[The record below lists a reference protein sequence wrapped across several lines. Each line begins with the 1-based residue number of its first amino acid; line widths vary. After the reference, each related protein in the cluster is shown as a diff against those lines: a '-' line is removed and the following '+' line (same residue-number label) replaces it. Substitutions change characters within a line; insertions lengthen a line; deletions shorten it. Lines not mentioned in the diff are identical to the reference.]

1 MAYGDFKDVPRKTI
15 TNKLLL
21 NKVFNSEK
29 NPKCYGYQQRLF
41 KFCNILGKK
50 TYNTKKRLVINY
62 GIVS

>member
-29 NPKCYGYQQRLF
+29 NPKYYGNQQRLCTIF
-41 KFCNILGKK
+41 IIFW
-50 TYNTKKRLVINY
+50 TKRLLIQKKNNK
-62 GIVS
+62 

>member
-29 NPKCYGYQQRLF
+29 WISTETLF

>member
-29 NPKCYGYQQRLF
+29 NPKYYGYQQRLCSNF
-41 KFCNILGKK
+41 VIFWA
-50 TYNTKKRLVINY
+50 KRLI
-62 GIVS
+62 IQKKD

>member
-29 NPKCYGYQQRLF
+29 NPKCYRYQQRLCSNF
-41 KFCNILGKK
+41 VIFWA
-50 TYNTKKRLVINY
+50 KRLI
-62 GIVS
+62 IQKKD